1 VVLGSLASLVA
12 GTALGEE
19 RVPPPGL
26 YKGDQG
32 LLQLQATPAG
42 GLTFV
47 TGQVLSDF
55 CNQEPGRVGLEGV
68 LQGGQLVGRV
78 LLCVRCAR
86 GGVQEDRVVDFL
98 ATWLPEAE
106 EIVGFVT
113 LEPSCNTPGSTTP
126 GQPVRVSFRRDLR
139 GDTPMRPFNTAVLER
154 KAAQEFAAAS
164 RLNGERMR
172 AALLRA
178 VSFDPSPRNHARLG
192 AALLV
197 AGDLDGAQLALERA
211 TALPTAQ
218 WEGFLE
224 LSRYWV
230 RRRELGRGLKA
241 FQDAVERRMPNAV
254 STLNEEDFHPLREAP
269 GYFTW
274 VQELQRSE
282 RAK

>member
-1 VVLGSLASLVA
+1 MASVSSLVP
-12 GTALGEE
+12 GPALGEGQA
-19 RVPPPGL
+19 PPPGL
-26 YKGDQG
+26 YKGEQG
-32 LLQLQATPAG
+32 LLQVQSTTAG
-42 GLTFV
+42 DLTFV
-47 TGQVLSDF
+47 TGQVLNGF
-55 CNQEPGRVGLEGV
+55 CGQEPGRVGLDGV

-78 LLCVRCAR
+78 LLCLKCAR
-86 GGVQEDRVVDFL
+86 GGGQEDRIVDFL

-113 LEPSCNTPGSTTP
+113 LESSCSTPGALSP

-139 GDTPMRPFNTAVLER
+139 GDTPMRPFSTAVLER
-154 KAAQEFAAAS
+154 KAAQELELAS
-164 RLNGERMR
+164 RATGDRVR
-172 AALLRA
+172 SALVRA

-192 AALLV
+192 AALLA

-211 TALPTAQ
+211 TSLPQAQ

-230 RRRELGRGLKA
+230 RRKELARGLKA
-241 FQDAVERRMPNAV
+241 FQEAVERRLPNAV
-254 STLNEEDFHPLREAP
+254 STLNEEDFVPLRDAP

-274 VQELQRSE
+274 VQGLQRSE